1 MNVEE
6 YAGYDATGLA
16 AEIRAGRVSADEVM
30 YAAKTA
36 AARINPELNAIIETF
51 DRPLEY
57 AADGPFA
64 GVPFLIKDLVL
75 HAAGVA
81 NDGGSRLLAGQYV
94 PPADSAL
101 MSRFRRAGFATFGR
115 TTTPEFGFNATTES
129 VLHGPTRNP
138 WNPAYSAGGS
148 SGGSAAA
155 VAAGAVPAAHANDGG
170 GSIRIPA
177 SACGLVGLKPSRG
190 RTPVGPD
197 YNLPLFG
204 LGIEFV
210 VTRTVRDCAAILDAV
225 EGPEPGAMFDIGRPP
240 ARYVDAIRM
249 PAPRLRVAVSTRMPG
264 AGVTHADC
272 VTAAEQVG
280 RILESLGHSVELATP
295 AYDADVLGSASLT
308 AWTAFLAGSA
318 LGAADAL
325 GRPYDPREVEACTHA
340 CIEHG
345 RMLTG
350 LDLQRMLMQIN
361 WLSRAIGEFF
371 GRYDLLVTPVTRMP
385 TVELG
390 YLDQNDPTLDARGWC
405 DKVFDYCP
413 FTGLFNVTGT
423 PAISLPAGLS
433 GDRPVG
439 VQLAGPMGSEAVL
452 LQVAAALEQAQPWH
466 ARRPRIH
473 AARG

>member
-1 MNVEE
+1 MNIDE
-6 YAGYDATGLA
+6 YVRHDATGLA
-16 AEIRAGRVSADEVM
+16 DEIRAGRVSADDVM
-30 YAAKTA
+30 RAAKA
-36 AARINPELNAIIETF
+36 AVARVNPELNAIIETF
-51 DRPLEY
+51 DAPLEY

-75 HAAGVA
+75 HANGIA
-81 NDGGSRLLAGQYV
+81 NDSGSRLLAGRYES
-94 PPADSAL
+94 PADSEL
-101 MSRFRRAGFATFGR
+101 MARFRRAGFATFGR

-155 VAAGAVPAAHANDGG
+155 VAAGIVPAAHANDGG

-177 SACGLVGLKPSRG
+177 AACGLVGLKPSRG

-204 LGIEFV
+204 LGIEFA
-210 VTRTVRDCAAILDAV
+210 VTRTVRDSAAILDAV

-240 ARYVDAIRM
+240 VRYADAIRT
-249 PAPRLRVAVSTRMPG
+249 PARRLRVAVATRFPG
-264 AGVTHADC
+264 TGVTHPDC
-272 VTAAEQVG
+272 VAAAEQVA
-280 RILESLGHSVELATP
+280 RTLEQLGHDVDVAMP
-295 AYDADVLGSASLT
+295 AYDAEALASANCT
-308 AWTAFLAGSA
+308 AWTAFLASVA
-318 LGAADAL
+318 LGAAETL
-325 GRPYDPREVEACTHA
+325 GRPYDPRDVEACTHA

-345 RMLTG
+345 RALSG
-350 LDLQRMLMQIN
+350 LDLQRMLMQFN
-361 WLSRAIGEFF
+361 GVSRAVGSFF
-371 GRYDLLVTPVTRMP
+371 GGYDLLVTPVMRMP

-390 YLDQNDPTLDARGWC
+390 YLDQNDATLDARGWC

-423 PAISLPAGLS
+423 PAISLPAGWS

-452 LQVAAALEQAQPWH
+452 LQVAAALEQTIGWH
-466 ARRPRIH
+466 TRRPRVH
-473 AARG
+473 AAAG

>member
-1 MNVEE
+1 MNIDE
-6 YAGYDATGLA
+6 YVRYDATGLA
-16 AEIRAGRVSADEVM
+16 DEIRAGRVGADEVM
-30 YAAKTA
+30 LAAKAA
-36 AARINPELNAIIETF
+36 AARVNPELNAIIETF
-51 DRPLEY
+51 DEPLEY

-64 GVPFLIKDLVL
+64 GVPFLVKDLVL
-75 HAAGVA
+75 HAGGIA
-81 NDGGSRLLAGQYV
+81 NDSGSRLLAGRYV
-94 PPADSAL
+94 PPADSEL
-101 MSRFRRAGFATFGR
+101 MTRFRRAGFATFGR

-155 VAAGAVPAAHANDGG
+155 VAAGIVPAAHANDGG

-177 SACGLVGLKPSRG
+177 AACGLVGLKPSRG

-204 LGIEFV
+204 LGIEFA
-210 VTRTVRDCAAILDAV
+210 VTRTVRDSAAILDAV

-240 ARYVDAIRM
+240 VRYAEAIRT
-249 PAPRLRVAVSTRMPG
+249 PARRLRVAVAMRFPG
-264 AGVTHADC
+264 AGVTHPDC
-272 VTAAEQVG
+272 VAATEHVA
-280 RILESLGHSVELATP
+280 RTLEHLGHDVDVATP
-295 AYDADVLGSASLT
+295 AYDAEALASASFT
-308 AWTAFLAGSA
+308 AWTAFLASDA
-318 LGAADAL
+318 LGAAEAL
-325 GRPYDPREVEACTHA
+325 GRPYDPRDVEACTHA

-345 RMLTG
+345 RALSG
-350 LDLQRMLMQIN
+350 RDLQRMLMQFN
-361 WLSRAIGEFF
+361 GVSRAVGGFF
-371 GRYDLLVTPVTRMP
+371 GRYDLLVTPVMRMP

-390 YLDQNDPTLDARGWC
+390 YLDQNDATLDARGWC

-423 PAISLPAGLS
+423 PAISLPAGWS

-452 LQVAAALEQAQPWH
+452 LQVAAALEQMVGWYT
-466 ARRPRIH
+466 RRPRVH
-473 AARG
+473 AAGG